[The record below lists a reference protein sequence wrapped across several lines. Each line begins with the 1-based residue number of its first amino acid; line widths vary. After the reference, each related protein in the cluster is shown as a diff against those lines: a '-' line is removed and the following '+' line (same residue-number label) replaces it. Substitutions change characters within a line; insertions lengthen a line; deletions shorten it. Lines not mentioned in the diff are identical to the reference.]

1 MTAMQLIDEITTMP
15 PQEREQVVTFCV
27 DVYHRSLLHYAND
40 KDVEK
45 IAEQILDRHAPLLV
59 KLAS

>member
-1 MTAMQLIDEITTMP
+1 MQLIDEITTMP

-27 DVYHRSLLHYAND
+27 DVYHRSLLRYAND